1 MAELIYTEGFI
12 TDMIKVEQATKR
24 AEIMRTVDL
33 LSSFPELGSSN
44 MPLSIRERFET
55 KIRKLAVNPF
65 LVIYEY
71 DQQNDAVYIYGLD
84 HQREAW

>member
-44 MPLSIRERFET
+44 TPLSIRERFGT

-71 DQQNDAVYIYGLD
+71 DQQNDAVCIYGLD